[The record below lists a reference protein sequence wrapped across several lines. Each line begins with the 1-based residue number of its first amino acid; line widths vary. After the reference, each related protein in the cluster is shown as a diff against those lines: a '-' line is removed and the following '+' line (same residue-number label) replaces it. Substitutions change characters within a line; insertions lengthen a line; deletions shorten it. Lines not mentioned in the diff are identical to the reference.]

1 MIAAKELQDL
11 LAFQT
16 DSPEIV
22 SVFLELD
29 GPQSH
34 RQNLKHLLEGPSAKE
49 IALQGF
55 QQDLDRVKRLIGEEL
70 KPGAH
75 RGLAVF
81 SARRRNF
88 WQVCL
93 LPEPVNNLIRLR
105 SRPILAPLVNIT
117 DQYRRYGIA
126 LVDAERAKFFEVYL
140 GEIEE
145 CSEPFVKNPRSH
157 AQAVADHLM
166 FLSRARR
173 FERIVLGAPPEL
185 ESLLIGHMHS
195 FIQNNL
201 ILDTQLNTSVSPAQ
215 VLEKISLSEKQSR
228 KVRESV
234 LVHRLIE
241 QAHGGGLGV
250 VGLKETLYALEY
262 GQARLLL
269 VRDGLSKM
277 GRICRSC
284 GHLTLSGKRCHA
296 CYRNTEPLFNIVGEM
311 IQAALDLNCEVVR
324 VVDETPLD
332 NVGGIGAELK
342 FKTGLGPEPVK
353 EPSPAPPSKTPL
365 LP

>member
-1 MIAAKELQDL
+1 MIAAKDLQDL
-11 LAFQT
+11 LSLQT

-22 SVFLELD
+22 SLFLELD
-29 GPQSH
+29 GPQSY
-34 RQNLKHLLEGPSAKE
+34 RQNFKHILEGPAAKE
-49 IALQGF
+49 ISLQGF
-55 QQDLDRVKRLIGEEL
+55 QQDLDRIKRLIGEEL
-70 KPGAH
+70 EPGSH

-81 SARRRNF
+81 SARRRDF

-93 LPEPVNNLIRLR
+93 LPEPVNNLVRLR
-105 SRPILAPLVNIT
+105 TRPVLAPLVNIA

-126 LVDAERAKFFEVYL
+126 LADAQKARFFEVYL
-140 GEIEE
+140 GAIEE
-145 CSEPFVKNPRSH
+145 SSEPFVNNSRSH
-157 AQAVADHLM
+157 EQAVADHLM
-166 FLSRARR
+166 FLSRTRR
-173 FERIVLGAPPEL
+173 FDRIILGAPPES
-185 ESLLIGHMHS
+185 ESLLISHMHS

-201 ILDTQLNTSVSPAQ
+201 ILDTQLNTSASLEEI
-215 VLEKISLSEKQSR
+215 LEKIAVSEKQSR

-241 QAHGGGLGV
+241 QAHGGGLSV

-277 GRICRSC
+277 GRICRNC

-296 CYRNTEPLFNIVGEM
+296 CYRNTEPLFNIVSEM

-324 VVDETPLD
+324 VVNETPLD

-342 FKTGLGPEPVK
+342 FKTGLGLEPVK
-353 EPSPAPPSKTPL
+353 EPPAPHVPSPR
-365 LP
+365 